1 MSTSK
6 KSFIDCLDSFK
17 ERPELNYYE
26 LMNLFDLTNIHYL
39 ENKYYEPGY
48 TGISPPYHIPPSKI
62 TSSNYTKIPQTNP
75 LQMPLY
81 YSILSQSQWNTSN
94 NSENESNDDYALW
107 QKKHEVNIQILAT
120 PKQKI
125 NIDASVNNLGDLID
139 IIEKNKYSEENEY
152 NIDLKSLSEI
162 KPELE
167 KLNNMIGMQELKTSI
182 LNQLLYFMQELHI
195 TNKESDFK
203 HTVLFGPPGTGKT
216 EIAKIIGVMYSKLGI
231 LKNNVFKKVTRNDLV
246 AGYLGQT
253 AIKTKKIID
262 ECLGGVLF
270 IDEAY
275 ALANNYQEDSY
286 SKECIDTLCEALS
299 DHKDD
304 LMVIIAGYED
314 DLNNSFFK
322 ANKGMESRFIWRF
335 NINNYNSKELMNI
348 FKKKIHET
356 DWSFDDENDIT
367 EKWFEKHKR
376 DFVNYGR
383 DMELL
388 FSYLKVAHSRR
399 IYGKDN
405 SLRKK
410 ITLEDL
416 QNGYEL
422 FMKNKKPEGKMKEI
436 FSSIYV

>member
-1 MSTSK
+1 
-6 KSFIDCLDSFK
+6 
-17 ERPELNYYE
+17 
-26 LMNLFDLTNIHYL
+26 
-39 ENKYYEPGY
+39 
-48 TGISPPYHIPPSKI
+48 
-62 TSSNYTKIPQTNP
+62 
-75 LQMPLY
+75 
-81 YSILSQSQWNTSN
+81 
-94 NSENESNDDYALW
+94 
-107 QKKHEVNIQILAT
+107 
-120 PKQKI
+120 
-125 NIDASVNNLGDLID
+125 
-139 IIEKNKYSEENEY
+139 
-152 NIDLKSLSEI
+152 
-162 KPELE
+162 
-167 KLNNMIGMQELKTSI
+167 
-182 LNQLLYFMQELHI
+182 
-195 TNKESDFK
+195 
-203 HTVLFGPPGTGKT
+203 
-216 EIAKIIGVMYSKLGI
+216 MYSKMGI

-253 AIKTKKIID
+253 AIKTKKVID

-335 NINNYNSKELMNI
+335 NIDNYSSKELMNI
-348 FKKKIHET
+348 FKKMIHDT

-367 EKWFEKHKR
+367 EKWFEKNKR
-376 DFVNYGR
+376 DFINYGR

-399 IYGKDN
+399 IYGKDI

-416 QNGYEL
+416 QKGYEL
-422 FMKNKKPEGKMKEI
+422 FIKNRKQEGKMKEI

>member
-1 MSTSK
+1 MSTNK

-17 ERPELNYYE
+17 EKPELNYYDI
-26 LMNLFDLTNIHYL
+26 LNVLNLSNIHYL
-39 ENKYYEPGY
+39 ENKYYQPEY
-48 TGISPPYHIPPSKI
+48 TGISMPYHIPPSKI
-62 TSSNYTKIPQTNP
+62 KSNSKKTIHQDPSHD
-75 LQMPLY
+75 PLY
-81 YSILSQSQWNTSN
+81 YSVLSQSNWNTMVN
-94 NSENESNDDYALW
+94 NIDNDSKDDYELW
-107 QKKHEVNIQILAT
+107 QKKHEINIQIPVV

-125 NIDASVNNLGDLID
+125 TIDASVNNLGDLID

-203 HTVLFGPPGTGKT
+203 HTVLYGPPGTGKT
-216 EIAKIIGVMYSKLGI
+216 EIAKVIGLMYSKLGI

-275 ALANNYQEDSY
+275 ALANNYEEDSY

-304 LMVIIAGYED
+304 LMVIIAGYEE

-335 NINNYNSKELMNI
+335 NINNYNSKELMDI
-348 FKKKIHET
+348 FKKKIHDT
-356 DWSFDDENDIT
+356 DWTFDNENDIT
-367 EKWFEKHKR
+367 EKWFEKNKR
-376 DFVNYGR
+376 EFKNYGR

-410 ITLEDL
+410 ITIEDL

-422 FMKNKKPEGKMKEI
+422 FMKNKKPEGKMREI
-436 FSSIYV
+436 LSSIYV

>member
-6 KSFIDCLDSFK
+6 KSFIDCLDTFK
-17 ERPELNYYE
+17 EKPELNYYE
-26 LMNLFDLTNIHYL
+26 IMNLFDLTNIHYL
-39 ENKYYEPGY
+39 ENKYYEPEY
-48 TGISPPYHIPPSKI
+48 TGVSPPYHIPPSKI
-62 TSSNYTKIPQTNP
+62 TSSNYAKIPQP
-75 LQMPLY
+75 DPSQMPLY
-81 YSILSQSQWNTSN
+81 YSIMSQSQWNTSN
-94 NSENESNDDYALW
+94 SDNESKDDYALW
-107 QKKHEVNIQILAT
+107 QKKHEVNIQIPVT

-216 EIAKIIGVMYSKLGI
+216 EIAKIVGIMYSKMGI

-253 AIKTKKIID
+253 AIKTKKVID

-335 NINNYNSKELMNI
+335 NIDNYSSKELMNI
-348 FKKKIHET
+348 FKKMIHDT

-367 EKWFEKHKR
+367 EKWFEKNKR
-376 DFVNYGR
+376 DFINYGR

-399 IYGKDN
+399 IYGKDI

-416 QNGYEL
+416 QKGYEL
-422 FMKNKKPEGKMKEI
+422 FIKNRKQEGKMKEI